1 MTELILRNKDILA
14 DLEKVRDAVYP
25 KMNLLNNVGG
35 HFEYVDSKMPYDR
48 EDLKLNEKFVSEEYL
63 KKHMS
68 DPEHEGFPIEYY
80 AHPLDQH
87 SDRGLD
93 HHGAFKEIVK
103 FAKGDF
109 IANLGANSDAVFT
122 YYPKGG
128 GVGWHTNHNNSG
140 YQFIFSWSE
149 KGDGYFQYYDK
160 KKEEIVKIPDVAGW
174 QVRCYHFGEEK
185 EDHCWHSAYTN
196 VPRITICAL
205 FRWWDKPH
213 MKEQILAM
221 KDQLI
226 EDIESEI

>member
-14 DLEKVRDAVYP
+14 DLEKVRKAIQP
-25 KMNLLNNVGG
+25 NLHLL
-35 HFEYVDSKMPYDR
+35 K
-48 EDLKLNEKFVSEEYL
+48 DLDGVRSHKDFDERFISEEYL
-63 KKHMS
+63 KKNMS
-68 DPEHEGFPIEYY
+68 DPNHEGHPTEYY
-80 AHPLDQH
+80 SHPI
-87 SDRGLD
+87 S
-93 HHGAFKEIVK
+93 HHADFKEINK
-103 FAKGDF
+103 FARTDF
-109 IANLGANSDAVFT
+109 ITNLGANDDAVFL

-128 GVGWHTNHNNSG
+128 GVGWHTNQNNSG

-174 QVRCYHFGEEK
+174 QARCYHFGEEE

-205 FRWWDKPH
+205 FRWRDKPE
-213 MKEQILAM
+213 MKEQVLAM

>member
-14 DLEKVRDAVYP
+14 DLEKVRNAVCANLHLLKDADGVRSHKDIY
-25 KMNLLNNVGG
+25 
-35 HFEYVDSKMPYDR
+35 
-48 EDLKLNEKFVSEEYL
+48 EKCMSEEYL

-68 DPEHEGFPIEYY
+68 DLEHQGFPVEYY
-80 AHPLDQH
+80 SHPLNDNIN
-87 SDRGLD
+87 
-93 HHGAFKEIVK
+93 FKEISE
-103 FAKGDF
+103 FAKTDF
-109 IANLGANSDAVFT
+109 ITSLGANSDAVFL

-128 GVGWHTNHNNSG
+128 HVGWHTNQNNSG

-174 QVRCYHFGEEK
+174 QVRYYHFGEEE

-213 MKEQILAM
+213 MKEQVLAM

>member
-25 KMNLLNNVGG
+25 NIHLLKDGVLNK
-35 HFEYVDSKMPYDR
+35 SKGFD
-48 EDLKLNEKFVSEEYL
+48 EKFMSEEYL

-68 DPEHEGFPIEYY
+68 DPEHEGFPLEYY
-80 AHPLDQH
+80 SHPL
-87 SDRGLD
+87 
-93 HHGAFKEIVK
+93 KEYADFDEISK
-103 FAKGDF
+103 FAAGDF

-128 GVGWHTNHNNSG
+128 GVGWHTNQNNSG

-174 QVRCYHFGEEK
+174 QVRCYHFGEEE

-196 VPRITICAL
+196 VPRITVCAL
-205 FRWWDKPH
+205 FRWWEKPH
-213 MKEQILAM
+213 MKEQVLAM

>member
-14 DLEKVRDAVYP
+14 DLEKVRNAVLP
-25 KMNLLNNVGG
+25 NIHL
-35 HFEYVDSKMPYDR
+35 
-48 EDLKLNEKFVSEEYL
+48 LKLGIQQLSKDFDEKFMGEEYL

-68 DPEHEGFPIEYY
+68 DPTHVGHPVEYY
-80 AHPLDQH
+80 GHPVNDNT
-87 SDRGLD
+87 D
-93 HHGAFKEIVK
+93 FKEICQFV
-103 FAKGDF
+103 KGDF

-128 GVGWHTNHNNSG
+128 GVGWHTNQNNSG

-174 QVRCYHFGEEK
+174 QVRGYHFGKEE

-196 VPRITICAL
+196 VPRITVCAL
-205 FRWWDKPH
+205 FRWWEKPE
-213 MKEQILAM
+213 MKEQVLAM

>member
-14 DLEKVRDAVYP
+14 DLEKVRDAVLP
-25 KMNLLNNVGG
+25 NTHLL
-35 HFEYVDSKMPYDR
+35 EIEKRMQSKGFD
-48 EDLKLNEKFVSEEYL
+48 EKFMSEEYL

-68 DPEHEGFPIEYY
+68 DPEHKGFPTEYDSW
-80 AHPLDQH
+80 ALSNQDNFRELD
-87 SDRGLD
+87 
-93 HHGAFKEIVK
+93 K
-103 FAKGDF
+103 FVRGDF
-109 IANLGANSDAVFT
+109 ITNLGANSDAVFL

-128 GVGWHTNHNNSG
+128 GVGWHNNQNNSG

-174 QVRCYHFGEEK
+174 QVRYYHFGMEE

-196 VPRITICAL
+196 VPRITVCAL
-205 FRWWDKPH
+205 FRWWDKPE

>member
-14 DLEKVRDAVYP
+14 DLEKVRDAVVS
-25 KMNLLNNVGG
+25 NEHLLM
-35 HFEYVDSKMPYDR
+35 VDVINRTKDFDKKYM
-48 EDLKLNEKFVSEEYL
+48 SEEYL

-68 DPEHEGFPIEYY
+68 DPNHVGPPVEYY
-80 AHPLDQH
+80 GHPV
-87 SDRGLD
+87 SENIN
-93 HHGAFKEIVK
+93 FKEISK
-103 FAKGDF
+103 FVKGDF

-128 GVGWHTNHNNSG
+128 GVGWHTNQNNSG

-174 QVRCYHFGEEK
+174 QVRGYHFGEEE

-205 FRWWDKPH
+205 FRWWDKPE

-221 KDQLI
+221 KDQLM

>member
-14 DLEKVRDAVYP
+14 DLEKVRKAIQP
-25 KMNLLNNVGG
+25 NLHLL
-35 HFEYVDSKMPYDR
+35 MDR
-48 EDLKLNEKFVSEEYL
+48 YLKPSHKDFDERFMSEEYL

-68 DPEHEGFPIEYY
+68 DSEHLGYPTEFFSYTMS
-80 AHPLDQH
+80 DQ
-87 SDRGLD
+87 GN
-93 HHGAFKEIVK
+93 FKEIDK
-103 FAKGDF
+103 FVRTDF
-109 IANLGANSDAVFT
+109 ITNLGANSDAVFL

-128 GVGWHTNHNNSG
+128 GVGWHTNQNNSG

-174 QVRCYHFGEEK
+174 QARCYHFGVEE
-185 EDHCWHSAYTN
+185 EDQCWHSAYTN
-196 VPRITICAL
+196 VPRITVCAL

-213 MKEQILAM
+213 MKEQVLAM

>member
-14 DLEKVRDAVYP
+14 DLEKVRNAVLP
-25 KMNLLNNVGG
+25 NIHLLKEGRLNK
-35 HFEYVDSKMPYDR
+35 SKGFD
-48 EDLKLNEKFVSEEYL
+48 EKFMSEEYL

-80 AHPLDQH
+80 AHPLDNH
-87 SDRGLD
+87 S
-93 HHGAFKEIVK
+93 AFKEISK
-103 FAKGDF
+103 FARGDF
-109 IANLGANSDAVFT
+109 IASVGANSDAVFT
-122 YYPKGG
+122 YYPKDGY
-128 GVGWHTNHNNSG
+128 VGWHTNQNNSG

-174 QVRCYHFGEEK
+174 QVRCYHFGIEE

>member
-25 KMNLLNNVGG
+25 NIHLLKDGVLNK
-35 HFEYVDSKMPYDR
+35 SKGFD
-48 EDLKLNEKFVSEEYL
+48 EKSMSEEYL

-68 DPEHEGFPIEYY
+68 DPEHEGFPLEYY
-80 AHPLDQH
+80 SHPL
-87 SDRGLD
+87 
-93 HHGAFKEIVK
+93 KEYADFDEISK
-103 FAKGDF
+103 FAAGDF

-128 GVGWHTNHNNSG
+128 GIGWHTNQNNSG

-160 KKEEIVKIPDVAGW
+160 KKEEIVRIPDVAGW
-174 QVRCYHFGEEK
+174 QTRCYHFGMEE

-205 FRWWDKPH
+205 FRWWEKPE
-213 MKEQILAM
+213 MKEQVLAM